1 MTDRTSLA
9 AAKFAFIEAIACDP
23 SVSALD
29 LRVNT
34 LLISRYLNSER
45 GDAWPSPARL
55 AEELGAS
62 ESGVK
67 KSFARLSDRWWKQT
81 IKGGGKGHTSHYQPR
96 WETVPA
102 TVRKEDQTVP
112 APTPFEGETV
122 PARDSN
128 RTEPG
133 LQTVPAPVLEPLEEP
148 LEEPTETNIPRSRA
162 RFYQRDGS
170 RRDRAFVHDQ

>member
-1 MTDRTSLA
+1 MTDHTSLA

-23 SVSALD
+23 SLSALD

-67 KSFARLSDRWWKQT
+67 KSLARLSARWWKQT

-102 TVRKEDQTVP
+102 TVQIEDQTVP
-112 APTPFEGETV
+112 TREPLEDETV
-122 PARDSN
+122 PSRDPN

-133 LQTVPAPVLEPLEEP
+133 PKPYRAGTQTVWHGPPGVQPCL
-148 LEEPTETNIPRSRA
+148 
-162 RFYQRDGS
+162 
-170 RRDRAFVHDQ
+170 